1 MGETVCVFTPI
12 TRCVMGVA
20 LSESAFARRD
30 ISWTT

>member
-12 TRCVMGVA
+12 TLCVMGVV